1 MCRQGAI
8 PTPICNLIF
17 VPVPTSNSDPIPTS
31 NCDPIPNA
39 TPLLTCVSI
48 LTSVLILIYLP
59 VLSLSF
65 PGVTVVKNLLAS
77 IGDTRDAG
85 LIPGLGRSPGGGN
98 GNPLQYSC
106 LENSM
111 DRGAW

>member
-59 VLSLSF
+59 VLSVSF
-65 PGVTVVKNLLAS
+65 PGVTVVKNPPANAEDMNSLGWEDLLEEEMATHPS
-77 IGDTRDAG
+77 IPA
-85 LIPGLGRSPGGGN
+85 
-98 GNPLQYSC
+98 
-106 LENSM
+106 
-111 DRGAW
+111 